1 MSPNRCVV
9 TWIVAVVV
17 LIAAMQS
24 VARAQ
29 SPQIYLDI
37 EEENA
42 LPGSLVPLSIFMQNL
57 GDSISAFQM
66 GVTLNRPDL
75 MFFNAETTIKICQ
88 ECADSACT
96 SLVAYPCTVEVV
108 PISASGTLTEN
119 WDYVEARTS
128 GSYDLR
134 ITAFADANFDELPGP
149 IPPFTNGILIKVVG
163 QVYCDIPDTLQDRT
177 IVASI
182 STVNTYFAD
191 AQAVHIVPLD
201 FTEGAVSVGYT
212 QRGDMNSDGHFDA
225 LDLNELIDQIFF
237 GGDPPCPAYVSDMD
251 CNLVPDALDLNYLID
266 LLFFG
271 GPPSPC

>member
-1 MSPNRCVV
+1 MSPNRRAL
-9 TWIVAVVV
+9 TWIAVVIALVAVAV
-17 LIAAMQS
+17 S

-42 LPGSLVPLSIFMQNL
+42 NPGTLVPISIFMQNL

-96 SLVAYPCTVEVV
+96 SLIAYPCTVEVV

-119 WDYVEARTS
+119 WEYVEARTS
-128 GSYDLR
+128 GQYDLR

-163 QVYCDIPDTLQDRT
+163 QVYCDIPDTLTDRT
-177 IVASI
+177 VVASI
-182 STVNTYFAD
+182 SAVNTYFAD
-191 AQAVHIVPLD
+191 AQAAHILPLD
-201 FTEGAVSVGYT
+201 FTEGAVTVGFT
-212 QRGDMNSDGHFDA
+212 QRGDCNGDNSF
-225 LDLNELIDQIFF
+225 
-237 GGDPPCPAYVSDMD
+237 
-251 CNLVPDALDLNYLID
+251 DALDLNYLID

-271 GPPSPC
+271 GPGTCPPYAADMDCNGSPDALDLNYLIDYLFFGGFPSPC